1 MSESFFQKLPEL
13 TIPDNMDQ
21 DQEFTSRQLYPKQ
34 GREKDK
40 VEIIRFAQSFIKQLE
55 KDKNIELSET
65 ETIQV
70 LKKVIKR
77 NQESFDQFIKAGR
90 DEVAAQEKK
99 EMDIIKLYL
108 PEEMSEA
115 DVINLVKNSIANCK
129 AETIKDMGKVMTDI
143 KKTNGESIDMTLVS
157 KYVKQLLSS

>member
-1 MSESFFQKLPEL
+1 MS
-13 TIPDNMDQ
+13 DQ
-21 DQEFTSRQLYPKQ
+21 STKEKIQNDLIKFMKS
-34 GREKDK
+34 GEKDK

-77 NQESFDQFIKAGR
+77 NQESYDQFIKAGS
-90 DEVAAQEKK
+90 DELAAQEKK

>member
-1 MSESFFQKLPEL
+1 MSNQSTKERIQNDLVKFMKS
-13 TIPDNMDQ
+13 
-21 DQEFTSRQLYPKQ
+21 
-34 GREKDK
+34 GEKDK

-55 KDKNIELSET
+55 KDKNIELSEI

-77 NQESFDQFIKAGR
+77 NQESYDQVIKAGR
-90 DEVAAQEKK
+90 DELAAQEKK
-99 EMDIIKLYL
+99 EMDIIKSYL
-108 PEEMSEA
+108 PEEMSET

-129 AETIKDMGKVMTDI
+129 AETIKDMGKVMADV
-143 KKTNGESIDMTLVS
+143 KKTNGESIDMSLVS

>member
-1 MSESFFQKLPEL
+1 MS
-13 TIPDNMDQ
+13 DQ
-21 DQEFTSRQLYPKQ
+21 STKEKIQNDLIKFMKS
-34 GREKDK
+34 GEKDK

-90 DEVAAQEKK
+90 DELAAQEKK

-129 AETIKDMGKVMTDI
+129 AETIKVMGKVMTDI

>member
-1 MSESFFQKLPEL
+1 MS
-13 TIPDNMDQ
+13 DQ
-21 DQEFTSRQLYPKQ
+21 STK
-34 GREKDK
+34 EKIQNDLIKFMKSGEKEK

-90 DEVAAQEKK
+90 DELAAQEKK

-143 KKTNGESIDMTLVS
+143 KKSNGESIDMTLVS

>member
-1 MSESFFQKLPEL
+1 MS
-13 TIPDNMDQ
+13 DQ
-21 DQEFTSRQLYPKQ
+21 STKEKIQNDLIKFMKS
-34 GREKDK
+34 GEKDK

-55 KDKNIELSET
+55 KDKNIELSEI

-90 DEVAAQEKK
+90 DELAAQEKK

>member
-1 MSESFFQKLPEL
+1 MS
-13 TIPDNMDQ
+13 DQ
-21 DQEFTSRQLYPKQ
+21 STKEKIQNDLIKFMKS
-34 GREKDK
+34 GEKDK

-90 DEVAAQEKK
+90 DELAAQEKK
-99 EMDIIKLYL
+99 EMDIIKSYL

-115 DVINLVKNSIANCK
+115 DVINLVKNSISNCK
-129 AETIKDMGKVMTDI
+129 AETIKDMGKVMADV
-143 KKTNGESIDMTLVS
+143 KKTNGESIDMSLVS
-157 KYVKQLLSS
+157 KHVKQLLSS

>member
-1 MSESFFQKLPEL
+1 MS
-13 TIPDNMDQ
+13 DQ
-21 DQEFTSRQLYPKQ
+21 STKEKIQNDLIKFMKS
-34 GREKDK
+34 GEKDK

-90 DEVAAQEKK
+90 DELAAQEKK

>member
-1 MSESFFQKLPEL
+1 MSNQSTKEKIQNDLVKFMKS
-13 TIPDNMDQ
+13 
-21 DQEFTSRQLYPKQ
+21 
-34 GREKDK
+34 GEKDK

-77 NQESFDQFIKAGR
+77 NQESYDQFIKAGS
-90 DEVAAQEKK
+90 DELAAQDKK
-99 EMDIIKLYL
+99 EMDIIKSYL

-115 DVINLVKNSIANCK
+115 DVINLVKSSIANSK
-129 AETIKDMGKVMTDI
+129 AETIKDMGKVMADI
-143 KKTNGESIDMTLVS
+143 KKTNGESIDMSLVS

>member
-1 MSESFFQKLPEL
+1 MSNQSTKERIQNDLVKFMKS
-13 TIPDNMDQ
+13 
-21 DQEFTSRQLYPKQ
+21 
-34 GREKDK
+34 GEKDK

-70 LKKVIKR
+70 LKRVIKR
-77 NQESFDQFIKAGR
+77 NQESYDQFIKAGR
-90 DEVAAQEKK
+90 DELAAQEKK
-99 EMDIIKLYL
+99 EMDIIKSYL

-115 DVINLVKNSIANCK
+115 DVINLVKSSIANSK
-129 AETIKDMGKVMTDI
+129 AETIKDMGKVMADI
-143 KKTNGESIDMTLVS
+143 KKTNGESIDMSLVS

>member
-1 MSESFFQKLPEL
+1 MS
-13 TIPDNMDQ
+13 DQ
-21 DQEFTSRQLYPKQ
+21 STKEKIQNDLIKFMKS
-34 GREKDK
+34 GEKDK
-40 VEIIRFAQSFIKQLE
+40 VEILRFAQSFIKQLE

-90 DEVAAQEKK
+90 DELAAQEKK

>member
-1 MSESFFQKLPEL
+1 MS
-13 TIPDNMDQ
+13 DQ
-21 DQEFTSRQLYPKQ
+21 STKEKIQNDLIKFMKS
-34 GREKDK
+34 GEKDK

-90 DEVAAQEKK
+90 DELAAQEKK

-115 DVINLVKNSIANCK
+115 DVINLVKNSITNCK

>member
-1 MSESFFQKLPEL
+1 MS
-13 TIPDNMDQ
+13 DQ
-21 DQEFTSRQLYPKQ
+21 STKEKIQNDLIKFMKS
-34 GREKDK
+34 GEKDK

-65 ETIQV
+65 ETIQL

-90 DEVAAQEKK
+90 DELAAQEKK

>member
-1 MSESFFQKLPEL
+1 MSNQSTKEKIQNDLVKFMKS
-13 TIPDNMDQ
+13 
-21 DQEFTSRQLYPKQ
+21 
-34 GREKDK
+34 GEKDK

-90 DEVAAQEKK
+90 DELAAQEKK

-143 KKTNGESIDMTLVS
+143 KKTNGESIDMTLAS